1 VVKRALSR
9 TAAAIVPPV
18 RARRIIAAAAQRA
31 VERVS
36 AGEIATPEFASPFAM
51 EVELNHPLSDAAREA
66 FTLRFPEFQL
76 VGDRTVAFSQPDMH
90 RAYRMAVI
98 VQFIAGQPAA
108 VRSY

>member
-1 VVKRALSR
+1 M
-9 TAAAIVPPV
+9 PPA
-18 RARRIIAAAAQRA
+18 RARRIVAAAAQRA

-36 AGEIATPEFASPFAM
+36 AGDIAAPEFASPFEM
-51 EVELNHPLSDAAREA
+51 EVELSHPLSDAAREA

-76 VGDRTVAFSQPDMH
+76 VGDRTVGFSQPDMH